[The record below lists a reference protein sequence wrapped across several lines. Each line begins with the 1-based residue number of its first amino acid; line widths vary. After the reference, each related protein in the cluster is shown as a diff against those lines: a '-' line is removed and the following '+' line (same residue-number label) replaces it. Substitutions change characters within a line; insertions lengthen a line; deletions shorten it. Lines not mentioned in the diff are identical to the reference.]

1 MQENRNVEDTNI
13 DLVIKGE
20 DHIPQFSVEKKYNQL
35 SKQVSATKD
44 IEAEIIAL
52 KSKLTG
58 DLFKDAETHS
68 EIYALKLMLN
78 PEIKNNP
85 SLDDDECL
93 ACGS

>member
-1 MQENRNVEDTNI
+1 MREDRNVDDTNI
-13 DLVIKGE
+13 DLVVKGE
-20 DHIPQFSVEKKYNQL
+20 NDIPQFSVEKKYNQL
-35 SKQVSATKD
+35 SKQVSAIKD

-58 DLFKDAETHS
+58 NLFKDAETHS
-68 EIYALKLMLN
+68 EIYALKLMIN
-78 PEIKNNP
+78 PQIKNNP

>member
-1 MQENRNVEDTNI
+1 MTEDRNVEDTNI
-13 DLVIKGE
+13 DLVVKGE
-20 DHIPQFSVEKKYNQL
+20 DIPQYSVEIKYNQM
-35 SKQVSATKD
+35 SKQISAIKD

-58 DLFKDAETHS
+58 NLFKDAETHS
-68 EIYALKLMLN
+68 EIYALKLLAN
-78 PEIKNNP
+78 PQIKNNP

>member
-1 MQENRNVEDTNI
+1 MTEDRNVEDTNI
-13 DLVIKGE
+13 DLVVKGE
-20 DHIPQFSVEKKYNQL
+20 DTSQYSVETKYNQM
-35 SKQVSATKD
+35 SKQISAIKD

-68 EIYALKLMLN
+68 EIYALKLLAN
-78 PEIKNNP
+78 PQIKNNP